1 MFVTLTMVIAERD
14 RSYDDSDEGEDD
26 GIVPMVPSEPTSPT
40 VVNTDL
46 IRNFYPRKKRRDGTR
61 PVGTRITFVNGSGMA
76 VTDTFE
82 QVTAKIT
89 ATA

>member
-14 RSYDDSDEGEDD
+14 RDDSDEGEDD
-26 GIVPMVPSEPTSPT
+26 GIVPMVPTEPTSQT

-61 PVGTRITFVNGSGMA
+61 PVGTRITFANGSGMA

-82 QVTAKIT
+82 QVTAKI
-89 ATA
+89 AGN